1 MKILL
6 NHESRGDRPVAHT
19 AGAWFMQKCF
29 LDTRIPTPCYVVD
42 EAVLVKNLKILDA
55 VQQKTGCKILLA
67 LKGFAMFSLFPVI
80 REYLSGIS
88 ASSVDEAR
96 LGYEEFGKEVH
107 FCAPAFP
114 DADLHEILL
123 YCNHLVFN
131 SFSFWN
137 RHKSEIIDT
146 KKPVRCGIRVNPE
159 HSEVRVPIYDPCGP
173 YSRLGVTRSNFEPHN
188 LEGISGLHFHTLCEL
203 NADALARTLP
213 AFEDKF
219 GIFLKDMEWVNFGG
233 GHHITRSDYD
243 VDLLCELITGFKS
256 RYPIEVYLEPGEAI
270 ALNTGVLIASV
281 LDIFHNSMD
290 IAILDTS
297 ASAHMPDVLEM
308 PYRPVIEGAGMPGEY
323 PFTYRLAGLTCLAG
337 DVIGDFSFSAPL
349 KVGDRLVFQDM
360 AHYTM
365 VKNNT
370 FNGVRLPSIGILT
383 ACGEFRMVRKF
394 GYADYRN
401 RLS

>member
-1 MKILL
+1 MLERL
-6 NHESRGDRPVAHT
+6 SDP
-19 AGAWFMQKCF
+19 
-29 LDTRIPTPCYVVD
+29 RIPTPCYIID
-42 EAVLVKNLKILDA
+42 ESALIKNLKILNS
-55 VQQKTGCKILLA
+55 VQEKTGCKILLA
-67 LKGFAMFSLFPVI
+67 LKGFAMFSVFPVI
-80 REYLSGIS
+80 REYLFGVS

-96 LGYEEFGKEVH
+96 LGRNEFGREVH

-114 DADLHEILL
+114 DADFAEILSC
-123 YCNHLVFN
+123 CNHLVFN

-137 RHKSEIIDT
+137 RYRSRIQNTGNPIS
-146 KKPVRCGIRVNPE
+146 CGIRVNPE

-173 YSRLGVTRSNFEPHN
+173 CSRLGVTRNNFQPHH

-219 GIFLKDMEWVNFGG
+219 GVFLSGMEWVNFGG
-233 GHHITRSDYD
+233 GHHITRIDYD
-243 VDLLCELITGFKS
+243 VDLLCELITGFKT
-256 RYPIEVYLEPGEAI
+256 RHPLEVYLEPGEAI

-281 LDIFHNSMD
+281 LDVFHNGMD

-308 PYRPVIEGAGMPGEY
+308 PYRPVIEGAGMPGQF

-337 DVIGDFSFSAPL
+337 DVIGDFSFPRPL
-349 KVGDRLVFQDM
+349 TVGDRLVFQDM

-370 FNGVRLPSIGILT
+370 FNGVRLPSIGIVTRQGDFCL
-383 ACGEFRMVRKF
+383 VRNF
-394 GYADYRN
+394 GYSDYRN

>member
-1 MKILL
+1 
-6 NHESRGDRPVAHT
+6 
-19 AGAWFMQKCF
+19 
-29 LDTRIPTPCYVVD
+29 
-42 EAVLVKNLKILDA
+42 
-55 VQQKTGCKILLA
+55 
-67 LKGFAMFSLFPVI
+67 
-80 REYLSGIS
+80 
-88 ASSVDEAR
+88 
-96 LGYEEFGKEVH
+96 
-107 FCAPAFP
+107 
-114 DADLHEILL
+114 
-123 YCNHLVFN
+123 VFN

-137 RHKSEIIDT
+137 RYKSRIRSA
-146 KKPVRCGIRVNPE
+146 KKPIRCGIRVNPE
-159 HSEVRVPIYDPCGP
+159 HSEVSVPIYDPCGP
-173 YSRLGVTRSNFEPHN
+173 CSRLGVTRSNFEPRH

-219 GIFLKDMEWVNFGG
+219 GVFLKNMEWVNFGG
-233 GHHITRSDYD
+233 GHHITRSDYN
-243 VDLLCELITGFKS
+243 VNLLCELITGFKS
-256 RYPIEVYLEPGEAI
+256 RYSLEVYLEPGEAI

-281 LDIFHNSMD
+281 LDVFHNGMD
-290 IAILDTS
+290 IGILDTS

-337 DVIGDFSFSAPL
+337 DVIGDFSFPKPL
-349 KVGDRLVFQDM
+349 SVGNRLVFQDM

-383 ACGEFRMVRKF
+383 AGGEFRLVRKF